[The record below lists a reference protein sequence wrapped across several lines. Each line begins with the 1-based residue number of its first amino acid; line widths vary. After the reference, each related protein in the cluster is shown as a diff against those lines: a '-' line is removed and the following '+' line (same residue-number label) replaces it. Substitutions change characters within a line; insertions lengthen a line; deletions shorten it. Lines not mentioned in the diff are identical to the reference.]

1 MWHFSTVIF
10 RLWDNF
16 LLWHFDHVTFFTVT
30 FRLWQFS
37 TVTLRPCD
45 FFYCDIPTLW
55 HFDTVTFR
63 LKVDGLFV
71 HPKKWT
77 VCHTVTF
84 WPTVILANPS
94 LWHFVHFWFWFFSSI
109 PCLSYSWFWQMTF
122 LWHYPLNFFAST
134 YRFRRPRSDRGCL
147 FNYFSN
153 PTAHLEATVTF
164 SNFPVMILTI
174 VTFCPPLVKQA
185 ERLPVGPR
193 WPVTKCHISFQ
204 SKSWRPVTI
213 QVKKKVDVLL
223 QWQNVLLSGGGG
235 GL

>member
-1 MWHFSTVIF
+1 MYPVFIV
-10 RLWDNF
+10 
-16 LLWHFDHVTFFTVT
+16 
-30 FRLWQFS
+30 
-37 TVTLRPCD
+37 
-45 FFYCDIPTLW
+45 FYCSRKINHLVSEPFAFILW
-55 HFDTVTFR
+55 C
-63 LKVDGLFV
+63 
-71 HPKKWT
+71 KKP
-77 VCHTVTF
+77 CREQ
-84 WPTVILANPS
+84 
-94 LWHFVHFWFWFFSSI
+94 I
-109 PCLSYSWFWQMTF
+109 PCLSYSWFWQMTI

-147 FNYFSN
+147 FNYFFN

-185 ERLPVGPR
+185 QRLPVGPR